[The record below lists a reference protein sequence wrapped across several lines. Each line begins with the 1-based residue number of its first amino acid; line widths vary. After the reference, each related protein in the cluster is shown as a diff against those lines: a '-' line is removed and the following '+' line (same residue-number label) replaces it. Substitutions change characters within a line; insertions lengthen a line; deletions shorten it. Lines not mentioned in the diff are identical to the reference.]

1 MKAVKAY
8 IRTAKVEE
16 VVHALE
22 ESGVCDMTVIDVMAV
37 GHQAD
42 PGDSKFSMELME
54 RYAKVAKLEIVCEDE
69 RIQSSVEILRKAAYT
84 GRSGDGM
91 VYFTPVDMAV
101 NFRTGA
107 GGEVCF
113 ARHIKTSEIR

>member
-69 RIQSSVEILRKAAYT
+69 RIHSIVEILRKAAYT

-91 VYFTPVDMAV
+91 VYVTPVEMAV
-101 NFRTGA
+101 KIRTGA
-107 GGEVCF
+107 VGEEGL
-113 ARHIKTSEIR
+113 A